1 MFALLVAGAIALL
14 ILLPLIPELELPA
27 NTTWIIAGVSIALIV
42 YALTLL
48 PTKLVVSDEGLWQKQ
63 LGSELRLQWKNI
75 EEWRYVRVQ
84 DVEYFW
90 IRDRAGNRHQLKSW
104 LVFGKERSQ
113 RLAQILRQNG
123 VVGTEEYDS

>member
-1 MFALLVAGAIALL
+1 MFGLLLAGAIALL
-14 ILLPLIPELELPA
+14 VLLPLVPKLELPA
-27 NTTWIIAGVSIALIV
+27 NTSWGVAGVSVALVV

-48 PTKLVVSDEGLWQKQ
+48 SAKLVVSDEGLWQKQ
-63 LGSELRLQWKNI
+63 LGSELRLQWEDM

-90 IRDRAGNRHQLKSW
+90 IRDRAGNQHQLKSW

-113 RLAQILRQNG
+113 RLAQILRQDG
-123 VVGTEEYDS
+123 VVGTEEYDC

>member
-1 MFALLVAGAIALL
+1 MFGLLLAGAIALL

-27 NTTWIIAGVSIALIV
+27 STSWGVSGVSISIVV

-63 LGSELRLQWKNI
+63 LGSELRLHWKDI

-90 IRDRAGNRHQLKSW
+90 IRDRAGNQHQLKSW

-123 VVGTEEYDS
+123 VLGTEEFDS